1 MGEVALNL
9 QIHQDFFRKTFESIF
24 STPFCFALSISSGES
39 RATTSHVI
47 AQNFDECWPLLLD
60 LYHSLISKYPVDRC
74 HVRFDCLFDV
84 REFTW
89 AQLKVELGKTKR
101 NYFRQGL
108 LLDDSYEFL
117 FLETE
122 LNANAMLIAGSDIDT
137 AQLNKGNFNRY
148 ARRKY
153 GESFVLDDSDSKSVW
168 LFKTIGVYLGPN
180 YERPLVLHQDGPFV
194 GQRLIPPLNSDSS
207 TYFVS
212 KGSGFLASQLNQD
225 GRFVYGLFPCFDRE
239 VSGYNTLRHA
249 SSTYAMLE
257 AWEVTRSQ
265 ALMDSIE
272 LALDYLIKNLIHVVS
287 LPGLPAGNEMAFL
300 VDTGNEVKLGGN
312 AVCVLALCKYTELTG
327 NKQHM
332 QLLERLAHGMAAMFN
347 NNTGQ
352 FVHVLNFPDLSVK
365 EVFRIIYYDG
375 EAAFALM
382 RLYRLTRKPA
392 YLQLVERAF
401 EYFIHAKHHRSHDHW
416 LSYCVNELTVYKPL
430 RKYFEFGIKNF
441 QDYLDFVLERITTF
455 PTLLELMMAAEQMLQ
470 RMKEIPE
477 FHDLLGRVDLEKFYR
492 ALNTRANLLIAGYF
506 WPELAMFFANPQRI
520 EGSFFIRHQAFRVRI
535 DDVEH
540 YLSGLIAYRKF
551 LLERTPVAFSIPSTD
566 LPKPLISGVERSL
579 LSLPVR
585 PLSLPA
591 DLATSVNGQLDEDLL
606 APIRGGRLFHLA
618 AKQWNRM
625 RLHALRAGL
634 VLLPV
639 SEADTYRSLETQIR
653 LFVSRFDPVDMKS
666 PGCVEWA
673 GRYWLLK
680 SGKTMAAL
688 PGESAYGFGLAVD
701 VILDRGGRV
710 VSWLREHAEHYGFC
724 WRDQSKPLHLL
735 YFKGDFLEDVP
746 SHEPIVETDFPGWNE
761 SFLSEATEG
770 QWVRKPPE
778 DWAATGLAMWEGSI
792 NEGQVVVI
800 ASDPKERG
808 IRAERL
814 SKLPFTPSAIVTSM
828 SDQELADHSVHSELP
843 VYRVQT
849 NIKAIHDLA
858 YLARKQFKGKV
869 IGVTGTAGKT
879 TTVGMIAHALSAI
892 SGPVFSTKGNANLP
906 AGVAWNI
913 CQMPWDAHFGV
924 LELAIG
930 SMTENTRLAR
940 PDVAVVTNIGPS
952 HLEFHGT
959 TRNVALKKS
968 RIFTGVPDGG
978 SAVICF
984 DTEHSDL
991 LVKAARTQGL
1001 RVLTYGFH
1009 SDATVR
1015 VEKWDPVGDELV
1027 VHTPWGS
1034 HALRL
1039 RLSGKHMVLN
1049 TLACVAVG
1057 LALELD
1063 VDVFLAGISDF
1074 SPISGRGELHEIF
1087 LDSKRINVIDESYN
1101 ANPVSM
1107 KASIELAG
1115 LLFSKGV
1122 AKRNVMILGD
1132 MLELGPDTLKFHREL
1147 EKVLISQKPDL
1158 VLLCG
1163 KLVSVLLEPLKSA
1176 GVKQVFVFSSVE
1188 DLTVELSGLLQDG
1201 DQVLVKGSNGT
1212 GLHRLVALLTQGA
1225 RSEGA
1230 H

>member
-1 MGEVALNL
+1 MRVNHPIE
-9 QIHQDFFRKTFESIF
+9 DS
-24 STPFCFALSISSGES
+24 
-39 RATTSHVI
+39 
-47 AQNFDECWPLLLD
+47 
-60 LYHSLISKYPVDRC
+60 
-74 HVRFDCLFDV
+74 HVRFDCLV
-84 REFTW
+84 NIEESSW
-89 AQLKVELGKTKR
+89 AQVKLKFETTKR
-101 NYFRQGL
+101 NYFRHGL
-108 LLDDSYEFL
+108 VLDSAFKYL

-122 LNANAMLIAGSDIDT
+122 LNANAMLIAGSDVDT
-137 AQLNKGNFNRY
+137 AQLNVGNFNRY

-153 GESFVLDDSDSKSVW
+153 GQSFVLDDADTKPVW
-168 LFKTIGVYLGPN
+168 LFNTIGVYLGPN
-180 YERPLVLHQDGPFV
+180 AANPVLIHQDGPFLGLRV
-194 GQRLIPPLNSDSS
+194 SPPLDFDL
-207 TYFVS
+207 TTQFVS
-212 KGSGFLASQLNQD
+212 KGSSFLSRQVNSE
-225 GRFVYGLFPCFDRE
+225 GRFIYGLFPCFDRE
-239 VSGYNTLRHA
+239 VGGYNTLRHA
-249 SSTYAMLE
+249 SSVYAMLE
-257 AWEVTRSQ
+257 AWEVTRNQ
-265 ALMDSIE
+265 VLMDSIE

-287 LPGLPAGNEMAFL
+287 LPGLPEGNEMAFL

-347 NNTGQ
+347 TSTGQ

-401 EYFIHAKHHRSHDHW
+401 DYFIQAKHHRSHDHW

-470 RMKEIPE
+470 RMKDIPDL
-477 FHDLLGRVDLEKFYR
+477 HDLLSQVNLEKFYR

-520 EGSFFIRHQAFRVRI
+520 EGSFFIRHQAFRIRI

-551 LLERTPVAFSIPSTD
+551 LLERTPVVFRAPNTD
-566 LPKPLISGVERSL
+566 LAKPLLPSVEKSPVPF
-579 LSLPVR
+579 PVR
-585 PLSLPA
+585 PLRLPA
-591 DLATSVNGQLDEDLL
+591 DLTGSMNGELEENLL
-606 APIRGGRLFHLA
+606 TPIRGGRLFHLA

-625 RLHALRAGL
+625 RLAALSAGL
-634 VLLPV
+634 ILLPV
-639 SEADTYRSLETQIR
+639 SDSDTYQSLEIQKD
-653 LFVSRFDPVDMKS
+653 LFISRFDSVDYEAANSVKWN
-666 PGCVEWA
+666 GGVWT
-673 GRYWLLK
+673 LK
-680 SGKTMAAL
+680 SEAQVTSI
-688 PGESAYGFGLAVD
+688 PGESMHGLGLAINVS
-701 VILDRGGRV
+701 LDRGGRV
-710 VSWLREHAEHYGFC
+710 LAWLRKYADQYGFC
-724 WRDQSKPLHLL
+724 WMSL
-735 YFKGDFLEDVP
+735 GGP
-746 SHEPIVETDFPGWNE
+746 SHLVYFAGDSLDEVRKSE
-761 SFLSEATEG
+761 SENDPYFNRWDASFMSRATPG
-770 QWVRKPPE
+770 QWVNTPH
-778 DWAATGLAMWEGSI
+778 DNWSASGLFVREVSM
-792 NEGQVVVI
+792 NDRQVAVVT
-800 ASDPKERG
+800 ADPKERG

-814 SKLPFTPSAIVTSM
+814 SKLPFTPVGILTTM
-828 SDQELADHSVHSELP
+828 SDQELVDHSVPAQVP
-843 VYRVQT
+843 VYRVPA
-849 NIKAIHDLA
+849 NGRALLDLA

-869 IGVTGTAGKT
+869 VGVTGTAGKT
-879 TTVGMIAHALSAI
+879 TTVGMIAHALSGI
-892 SGPVFSTKGNANLP
+892 SGPVYSTKGNANLP

-913 CQMPWDAHFGV
+913 CQMPWDAPFGV

-930 SMTENTRLAR
+930 SMAENTRLAR

-978 SAVICF
+978 VAVICF
-984 DTEHSDL
+984 DTEHSDVL
-991 LVKAARTQGL
+991 AKAAHTQGL

-1009 SDATVR
+1009 PDATVR
-1015 VEKWDPVGDELV
+1015 VEKWDPVTDELV
-1027 VHTPWGS
+1027 VLTPRGS

-1063 VDVFLAGISDF
+1063 VDVFLAGLSDF
-1074 SPISGRGELHEIF
+1074 SPVSGRGKLHEISF
-1087 LDSKRINVIDESYN
+1087 DSRRVSLIDESYN

-1115 LLFSKGV
+1115 LLFLKGV

-1147 EKVLISQKPDL
+1147 DEVLISQKPDL

-1163 KLVSVLLEPLKSA
+1163 KLVSVLLDPLKSA

-1188 DLTVELSGLLQDG
+1188 DLTVELGGLLQDG

-1212 GLHRLVALLTQGA
+1212 GLHRLVAWLTQGA
-1225 RSEGA
+1225 GSEGA
-1230 H
+1230 Q